1 MGRDVLSIAWGYM
14 RRRKFASAIKLM
26 EGRSEIYDDNFE
38 YNLLLGISCLY
49 VGDIGSASNYFQR
62 ARKIRL
68 TETRLLLGQAAI
80 FLRRGDTDRA
90 LQYYMDVKENDP
102 SNKTASDAMEFIR
115 THGDYDTICRY
126 VDTGRIEAFYP
137 PLGPNPQKIARFVI
151 PCLAFLLG
159 VGLVFLFFA
168 RNNRNPAVGQRKDL
182 SELSL
187 SEDEKKYPQE
197 KDLSG
202 QSFRYILSDKEI
214 NQAYIDV
221 MDYFQ
226 SRRDNKAQ
234 VEINRILNSNASV
247 TIKSKVQ
254 TVMSYLETPTF
265 DTLTDNP
272 NYSAVEADPALYLD
286 CYVIWGGKI
295 TNAILYPDNSYSCQ
309 LLVGYESGEQVLG
322 IVTVKFDSLPQIQA
336 DQPVKILGRITTED
350 KKVILQGRAVYQSVN
365 DGFLGAAD

>member
-1 MGRDVLSIAWGYM
+1 MARDVLSIAWSYM
-14 RRRKFASAIKLM
+14 QRRKFASAIKLM
-26 EGRSEIYDDNFE
+26 EGRSEIYEENFE

-49 VGDIGSASNYFQR
+49 VGDIGSASSYFQR
-62 ARKIRL
+62 ARHIKL
-68 TETRLLLGQAAI
+68 TDTRLLLGQAAI

-102 SNKTASDAMEFIR
+102 ANKTANAAMEFIR

-151 PCLAFLLG
+151 PCAAFMLG
-159 VGLVFLFFA
+159 VGLVLCFVA
-168 RNNRNPAVGQRKDL
+168 RGNRNPAVGQRMDL
-182 SELSL
+182 TELSL
-187 SEDEKKYPQE
+187 SDDEKRNPQE
-197 KDLSG
+197 KDLSS

-214 NQAYIDV
+214 NQAYVDV

-226 SRRDNKAQ
+226 SHRDNKAQ
-234 VEINRILNSNASV
+234 IEINRILNSNASLSIR
-247 TIKSKVQ
+247 TKSQ
-254 TVMSYLETPTF
+254 TVMNYLETPTF

-272 NYSAVEADPALYLD
+272 TYTAVEADPYLYMD

-295 TNAILYPDNSYSCQ
+295 TNAINYADGSYSCQ
-309 LLVGYESGEQVLG
+309 LLVGYETGEQVLG
-322 IVTVKFDSLPQIQA
+322 IVTVKFDSTPQIQP

-350 KKVILQGRAVYQSVN
+350 KKVILRGRAVYQSVN
-365 DGFLGAAD
+365 DGLL